1 MPFHDRIDERV
12 SRRRSGEESAMVRQ
26 AGHSDGFETIMRANR
41 TLLLAVLWAGLFGCV
56 LAASVL
62 AYPVATHSH

>member
-1 MPFHDRIDERV
+1 
-12 SRRRSGEESAMVRQ
+12 MVRQ